1 MMVVINGVARPVAE
15 GATVADAV
23 SATGSHPGERGI
35 AAALDG
41 RVVARAEWAVTRLHE
56 GAEIEVVRATAG
68 G

>member
-1 MMVVINGVARPVAE
+1 MMVRVNGAE
-15 GATVADAV
+15 RALTDDATLADAV
-23 SATGSHPGERGI
+23 AAAGAHPAERGI

-41 RVVARAEWAVTRLHE
+41 RVVARVEWAATRLHE

>member
-1 MMVVINGVARPVAE
+1 MMVRINGVARTVVE
-15 GATVADAV
+15 RATVADAV
-23 SATGSHPGERGI
+23 SAAGSDPAERGI

-41 RVVARAEWAVTRLHE
+41 RVVARAEWTATPLHE